1 MMRGSFRFRL
11 LLAAVLPTL
20 LLAAVLAAI
29 WLHWTQTVLE
39 SSLRQRVEAVARQLA
54 TASEFHL
61 YTGDIATMQTL
72 VDGVA
77 KDEPDVVAASIV
89 DQDGKVWVRRGDD
102 VGPADFARAAQ
113 WSLDAQGG
121 HMRLI
126 VPITST
132 PLHVDDFT
140 VAPLASGGDGETRS
154 APLGHVVMRISLRGL
169 NKERD
174 RMLLLGVAAFL
185 GALLVGGGLAI
196 VLARSVTEPL
206 GSIIAMVDRIGRG
219 ELNARVDLK
228 PDCVLSPL
236 VQGINHMAANVAMT
250 QAELQQR
257 IDEATL
263 ELQRQKHAAEREA
276 RIDPLTGLDNRRAF
290 LERSER
296 DVHRAGRYGTPVA
309 LIMLDLDHFKAIN
322 DTYGHPVGDRVL
334 VELAAVL
341 TKSMREVDIVGRL
354 GGEEFAIL
362 MPDTNAEA
370 AMQAAERLNQAVA
383 AMAVEVEGQT
393 IACTASCGISAM
405 GVGDGSIHDL
415 LQRADRALY
424 LAKQRGRN
432 RVELFEARAGG

>member
-1 MMRGSFRFRL
+1 MMRASFRFRL
-11 LLAAVLPTL
+11 LLAAALPTL

-89 DQDGKVWVRRGDD
+89 DQEGKVWVRRGDD
-102 VGPADFARAAQ
+102 AVPIDFGRAAQ
-113 WSLDAQGG
+113 WSLDARGG
-121 HMRLI
+121 YMRLV
-126 VPITST
+126 VPITNT

-140 VAPLASGGDGETRS
+140 AAPPSSPGDG
-154 APLGHVVMRISLRGL
+154 AAAAPPLGHVVMRISLRGL

-185 GALLVGGGLAI
+185 VALLIGGGLAI

-219 ELNARVDLK
+219 ELDARVELK

-263 ELQRQKHAAEREA
+263 ELQKQKHAAEREA
-276 RIDPLTGLDNRRAF
+276 RIDPLTGLNNRRAF

-296 DVHRAGRYGTPVA
+296 DVQRAGRYRTPVA

-322 DTYGHPVGDRVL
+322 DTHGHPVGDRVL
-334 VELAAVL
+334 VELATVL
-341 TKSMREVDIVGRL
+341 LKSMREVDIVGRL

-370 AMQAAERLNQAVA
+370 AVQAAERLSHAVGS
-383 AMAVEVEGQT
+383 MAVQVEGQT
-393 IACTASCGISAM
+393 IACTASFGVSAM
-405 GVGDGSIHDL
+405 QAGDGSIHDL
-415 LQRADRALY
+415 LLRADRALY

-432 RVELFEARAGG
+432 RVELFEARPGT